1 MGFMVLRKS
10 YSSRKADVRRL
21 LSGDTHHIG
30 KLPRMIIRTSD
41 KNGNCFGNNSLWGC
55 FPFVEDMPKTS
66 LLLPAH
72 LCVAGCAFGK
82 KKKVL
87 VPARLFA
94 SKLQQNQRPSR
105 SIRNA
110 RLITPVCGTRP
121 KRSDAAKAPAQAR
134 LWHHLRG

>member
-1 MGFMVLRKS
+1 MVLRKS

-41 KNGNCFGNNSLWGC
+41 KNGNCFGNNSLWG

-82 KKKVL
+82 KKKKFL
-87 VPARLFA
+87 YQRGSSRANYSRINDLREA
-94 SKLQQNQRPSR
+94 SEMQ
-105 SIRNA
+105 
-110 RLITPVCGTRP
+110 
-121 KRSDAAKAPAQAR
+121 D
-134 LWHHLRG
+134 